1 MIGALFMLGTGTIT
15 AYQSMSKTIAIVDD
29 GKVTQYETLDVYV
42 EELIGAQGIVL
53 GDKDEVT
60 PSLDTQIEDGMK
72 ITIDRWEPTVNLSFN
87 GNITTFET
95 AATTVEELLEE
106 RHIKLPEG
114 SVVEPE
120 LTTEITDAL
129 EIKVKTKQIATEII
143 EETIPFERKVEN
155 TKDLA
160 PGEEK
165 VITKGQN
172 GLKEK
177 TIETVRFG
185 GEIVSETTK
194 EETVVTAPITEVV
207 QKGIQNIIKDPST
220 GKAYEYTQSMSM
232 NATAYTHQPGD
243 PWYNQT
249 ASGMPTFVGMVAVD
263 RNVIPLGTI
272 LYVEDYG
279 IAIAGDVGGAIKGN
293 KIDLY
298 HNSYSQAMAFG
309 RQNKKVYI
317 LKDQNIDV
325 RQERASK

>member
-1 MIGALFMLGTGTIT
+1 MIVALFMLGTGTIT

-42 EELIGAQGIVL
+42 EELIEAQGIVL
-53 GDKDEVT
+53 GNKDEVT

-95 AATTVEELLEE
+95 GATTVEELLEE

-114 SVVEPE
+114 SVFEPE

-129 EIKVKTKQIATEII
+129 EIKVKTKQIATDII

-165 VITKGQN
+165 VIINGQN

-177 TIETVRFG
+177 TVETVSFG

-194 EETVVTAPITEVV
+194 
-207 QKGIQNIIKDPST
+207 
-220 GKAYEYTQSMSM
+220 
-232 NATAYTHQPGD
+232 
-243 PWYNQT
+243 
-249 ASGMPTFVGMVAVD
+249 
-263 RNVIPLGTI
+263 
-272 LYVEDYG
+272 
-279 IAIAGDVGGAIKGN
+279 
-293 KIDLY
+293 
-298 HNSYSQAMAFG
+298 
-309 RQNKKVYI
+309 KK
-317 LKDQNIDV
+317 Q
-325 RQERASK
+325 